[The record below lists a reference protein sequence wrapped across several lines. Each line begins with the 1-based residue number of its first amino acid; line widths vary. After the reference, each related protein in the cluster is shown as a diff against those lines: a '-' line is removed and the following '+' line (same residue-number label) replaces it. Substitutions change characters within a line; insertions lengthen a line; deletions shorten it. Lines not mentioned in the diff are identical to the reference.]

1 MDGAMSDQRL
11 ALVTGGSKG
20 LGKDVVLAFAK
31 RGFVVAVGYKD
42 DRPAAE
48 ETALAAEG
56 GAFTIGFDVCDRDA
70 CRDAVEL
77 LKPFGVLDVVVN
89 CAGASSEGYFP
100 LQNPNDGDAM
110 VNVNLVGTMNVCRS
124 VVRGMLSRGK
134 GAIVNVASSV
144 ALRSSPGRVAYASA
158 KGGVLAFTH
167 ALAFEVAHKGVRV
180 NAVVPGI
187 LAAST
192 KPDAMEEAKKRVPLR
207 RLGNGAEVASC
218 VAFLASD
225 EASYVTGAA
234 LVVDGGIASSMA
246 VPSSD

>member
-1 MDGAMSDQRL
+1 MSDPRL

-31 RGFVVAVGYKD
+31 RGFVVAVGYKT
-42 DRPAAE
+42 DRVVAE
-48 ETALAAEG
+48 ETALEAEG

-77 LKPFGVLDVVVN
+77 LKPFGILDVVVN
-89 CAGASSEGYFP
+89 CAGASADGYFP
-100 LQNPNDGDAM
+100 LQNPIDADEM
-110 VNVNLVGTMNVCRS
+110 LNVNLVGTMNVCRS
-124 VVRGMLSRGK
+124 VVRGMLSRGR
-134 GAIVNVASSV
+134 GAIVNVASAV

-187 LAAST
+187 LGAST
-192 KPDAMEEAKKRVPLR
+192 KAEAVEEAKKRVPLR
-207 RLGNGAEVASC
+207 RLAMGSEIAQC

-234 LVVDGGIASSMA
+234 LVVDGGLTL
-246 VPSSD
+246 